1 MAMEMVN
8 IVSLY
13 PFTQLI
19 DLSRVNGLKTS
30 VENEWKTEWKL
41 VVADNNLLSA
51 LVGLYTAG
59 TDTTSNSLYW
69 TFLYMVLYPEIQKKM
84 HDEIKELLG

>member
-1 MAMEMVN
+1 M
-8 IVSLY
+8 
-13 PFTQLI
+13 
-19 DLSRVNGLKTS
+19 KTS
-30 VENEWKTEWKL
+30 IENEWKTEWIL
-41 VVADNNLLSA
+41 NLSPVVADNDLLSA

-69 TFLYMVLYPEIQKKM
+69 TFLYMVLYPEIQKRM